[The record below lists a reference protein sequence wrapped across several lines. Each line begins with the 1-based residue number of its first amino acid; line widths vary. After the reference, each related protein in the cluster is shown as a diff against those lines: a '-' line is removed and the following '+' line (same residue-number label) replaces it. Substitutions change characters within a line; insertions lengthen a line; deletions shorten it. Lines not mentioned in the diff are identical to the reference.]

1 MLANLISYTLIRH
14 LGKIKI
20 ENFHVFDIYWL
31 YRSSRYDIVKV
42 AVAERNDVTKRHDTV
57 ITSEIEVTA
66 LFRNEGYARKRI
78 YHGCEGQ
85 IEKSIPRD
93 QSDISRQAL

>member
-1 MLANLISYTLIRH
+1 MFAIH
-14 LGKIKI
+14 
-20 ENFHVFDIYWL
+20 WL

-42 AVAERNDVTKRHDTV
+42 AVGGRNGVTKRHGTV
-57 ITSEIEVTA
+57 ITIWRTSEIEVAA